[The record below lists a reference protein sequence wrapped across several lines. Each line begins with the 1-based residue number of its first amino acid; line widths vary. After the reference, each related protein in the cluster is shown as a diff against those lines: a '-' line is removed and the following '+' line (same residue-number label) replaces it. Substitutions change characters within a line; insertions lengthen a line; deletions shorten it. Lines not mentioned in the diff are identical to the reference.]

1 MVKSGRAEDESYMD
15 YDKDL
20 GMIKLTYYSEEL
32 DREVEVTI
40 TGDTSEYDVEDYKI
54 KKCIFTGEVID
65 DYIVDV
71 IDD

>member
-1 MVKSGRAEDESYMD
+1 
-15 YDKDL
+15 
-20 GMIKLTYYSEEL
+20 MIKLTYYSEEL